1 MGGEG
6 VLRVLCLC
14 RLNIFGRGMLRPLFG
29 AKPLQSDKKSVLLS
43 ILWIDASRM
52 SRNSASSVSAA
63 VCKDLPRGSQ
73 QSPKSDFV
81 LRLCLA
87 HCIGCT
93 NRLLNSG

>member
-29 AKPLQSDKKSVLLS
+29 AKPLQSDKKSLLLS

-52 SRNSASSVSAA
+52 SRNSAFSVSAKLGRDDDRENA
-63 VCKDLPRGSQ
+63 TAK
-73 QSPKSDFV
+73 QS
-81 LRLCLA
+81 
-87 HCIGCT
+87 
-93 NRLLNSG
+93 